1 MKWRKTMSEDLSV
14 KQIEALKELVHEKA
28 QEEKTLAGFNNKG
41 QIVVK
46 NRAYRRKRKTV
57 AELEGKSKNY
67 YTKKKTK
74 VRRKNGKSKVIRKRK

>member
-1 MKWRKTMSEDLSV
+1 MSEDLSV
-14 KQIEALKELVHEKA
+14 EQIEALKELVHGKA

>member
-1 MKWRKTMSEDLSV
+1 MSEDLSV
-14 KQIEALKELVHEKA
+14 EQIETLKELVHEKA